1 MDKDIV
7 PELLRNIQNDFDK
20 EKENSE
26 LVQQLLKILEE
37 GQANYLNANAYAVE
51 IGELLSKVLNK
62 NVTAERLP
70 DGKMYFNIADRIL
83 NNTLHN
89 NYKLIT
95 DYSME
100 VQSKL
105 NKKANLHIK
114 AIQPPI
120 NQDRINGIV
129 NRISS
134 EDSINDIKWILGE
147 PIINFSQSIVDDSIK
162 INTEFHY
169 KIGLSPEIKRVAV
182 GKACKWC
189 KELEGKYSYPENVP
203 KDVYHRHENC
213 RCTVD
218 YNPKDGKGKQNVWNK
233 SWRKMPNTPKNGII
247 EKKEKTLTNKNR
259 AAILKYI
266 SSESYVLNDLMR
278 NHIELPP
285 EFQQLHDDL
294 LDALDKLPRY
304 SGEINRSLYFEDDIE
319 LEKFFEAHTV
329 EKIIRY
335 NHFLSF
341 STGIYDERDSIR
353 LKVPNSKN
361 SVDLRNFNPNEK
373 ETLYKPSQK
382 FIVKD
387 KYFEEGKPIIVLE
400 ELE

>member
-20 EKENSE
+20 EKANSE
-26 LVQQLLKILEE
+26 LVKQLLQILEE
-37 GQANYLNANAYAVE
+37 GQANYLNASAYAVE

-62 NVTAERLP
+62 NITAERLP

-100 VQSKL
+100 VQSQL

-134 EDSINDIKWILGE
+134 EDSIDDIKWILRE

-218 YNPKDGKGKQNVWNK
+218 YNPKDGRGKQNVWNK

-294 LDALDKLPRY
+294 LEALDKLPRY
-304 SGEINRSLYFEDDIE
+304 SGEINRSLHFDDITDVNNFVALHE
-319 LEKFFEAHTV
+319 IGKTV
-329 EKIIRY
+329 EY
-335 NHFLSF
+335 NQFLSF
-341 STGIYDERDSIR
+341 STKIYDEEDSVRI
-353 LKVPNSKN
+353 KIFDSKN
-361 SVDLRNFNPNEK
+361 SADLRNFNSAEM
-373 ETLYKPSQK
+373 ETLYKPDQK
-382 FIVKD
+382 FVVKD
-387 KYFEEGKPIIVLE
+387 RYFESEKPIIILE

>member
-7 PELLRNIQNDFDK
+7 PELLKNIQKDFDK

-26 LVQQLLKILEE
+26 LVQQLLQILEE
-37 GQANYLNANAYAVE
+37 GQANYLNANSYAVE

-62 NVTAERLP
+62 NITAERLP

-100 VQSKL
+100 VQSQL

-134 EDSINDIKWILGE
+134 EDSVDDIKWILGE

-189 KELEGKYSYPENVP
+189 KELEGKYSYPEDVP

-218 YNPKDGKGKQNVWNK
+218 YNPKDGKGKQNLWNK
-233 SWRKMPNTPKNGII
+233 KWRKIENEQSNDII
-247 EKKEKTLTNKNR
+247 ESYKDILTIEER

-278 NHIELPP
+278 KEIELPV
-285 EFQQLHDDL
+285 ELQELHDNL
-294 LDALDKLPRY
+294 LRALDKLPKY
-304 SGEINRSLYFEDDIE
+304 EGEINRSLYFDDKGIEDFVE
-319 LEKFFEAHTV
+319 LHHIGETV
-329 EKIIRY
+329 CYK
-335 NHFLSF
+335 HFLSF
-341 STGIYDERDSIR
+341 STEIYDEKDSLRIKI
-353 LKVPNSKN
+353 LNSKN
-361 SVDLRNFNPNEK
+361 STDLRKFNSVEQ
-373 ETLYKPSQK
+373 ETLYKPGQK

-387 KYFEEGKPIIVLE
+387 KYFDGKKPIIVLE